1 MDGNRKRK
9 ERGSKKRGKGLEQVA
24 AKKDRHVGVRKTDK
38 GVVKR

>member
-1 MDGNRKRK
+1 MDGNIKRK